1 MALAESVETQIKG
14 MVSIPY
20 ICFGA
25 EGKAG
30 QLYLWRMAKL
40 RICLPLRIAAV
51 HVCKED
57 ETGTDLTALLFGFFS
72 FFYNAL
78 PKEVRTRIR
87 LHRGAFLEGCRISW
101 PLPGSHIVLLLLIS
115 GDRLA
120 HGMSVRSVFLWYSK
134 RFISCDRKR

>member
-1 MALAESVETQIKG
+1 MAIAESEEAQIKG

-20 ICFGA
+20 ICFGS

-30 QLYLWRMAKL
+30 QRYLWLMAKL

-57 ETGTDLTALLFGFFS
+57 ETGTDLTALLFSFFS
-72 FFYNAL
+72 FFYSAL

-87 LHRGAFLEGCRISW
+87 LHVGAFLER
-101 PLPGSHIVLLLLIS
+101 
-115 GDRLA
+115 
-120 HGMSVRSVFLWYSK
+120 
-134 RFISCDRKR
+134 